1 MACLTGRSA
10 VSEFLLHILCLGGIY
25 AIVALALNLQAGY
38 AGLLNFGHIV
48 FVGTG
53 AYAIGLGSHFGL
65 PLWLVIPA
73 GLLCAMV
80 ISVLM
85 TLLGRQLTADYWGI
99 ATLAL
104 AEIIRIAVVNEDRL
118 TGGAQGIGGL
128 SAPWSTGDTAAD
140 TRIFTVIILLCV
152 IAATLASL
160 RIGASRFGRALRLM
174 REQPQLAI
182 CMGYALP
189 WLKCRALM
197 SSAVMCCLA
206 GMLLAWYTDYVS
218 PDYLLSSETFLI
230 WSMVMIGGIGN
241 VRGVLLGVLLVE
253 GLYNF
258 IPFAKDY
265 FHIGSDLTGALRLGL
280 VGLALLLCLLTRP
293 GGLLPEKLR
302 TLS

>member
-1 MACLTGRSA
+1 M
-10 VSEFLLHILCLGGIY
+10 SEFLLHILCLAGIY

-53 AYAIGLGSHFGL
+53 AYAIGLGSNFGL
-65 PLWLVIPA
+65 SLWLVIPI
-73 GLLCAMV
+73 GLLCAIV
-80 ISVLM
+80 ISALM

-104 AEIIRIAVVNEDRL
+104 AEIIRIAVVNEDTL

-128 SAPWSTGDTAAD
+128 SAPWSTGETVTD
-140 TRIFTVIILLCV
+140 TRIFAVIILLSV
-152 IAATLASL
+152 IVATLVSL

-265 FHIGSDLTGALRLGL
+265 FRISSDLTGALRLGL

>member
-1 MACLTGRSA
+1 M
-10 VSEFLLHILCLGGIY
+10 SEFLLHILCLAGIY

-48 FVGTG
+48 FVGAG
-53 AYAIGLGSHFGL
+53 AYAIGLGSNFGL

-73 GLLCAMV
+73 GLLCAIV
-80 ISVLM
+80 ISALM

-104 AEIIRIAVVNEDRL
+104 AEIIRIAVVNEDHL

-128 SAPWSTGDTAAD
+128 SAPWSTGDTVTD
-140 TRIFTVIILLCV
+140 TRIFAVIILLSV
-152 IAATLASL
+152 IVATLASL

-206 GMLLAWYTDYVS
+206 GMLLAGTPTMS
-218 PDYLLSSETFLI
+218 ARIICSLRKPFLS
-230 WSMVMIGGIGN
+230 
-241 VRGVLLGVLLVE
+241 
-253 GLYNF
+253 
-258 IPFAKDY
+258 
-265 FHIGSDLTGALRLGL
+265 GAW
-280 VGLALLLCLLTRP
+280 
-293 GGLLPEKLR
+293 
-302 TLS
+302 

>member
-1 MACLTGRSA
+1 M
-10 VSEFLLHILCLGGIY
+10 HILCLGGIY

-53 AYAIGLGSHFGL
+53 AYAIGLGSNFGL

-73 GLLCAMV
+73 GLLCAIV

-128 SAPWSTGDTAAD
+128 SAPWSTGDTVAD
-140 TRIFTVIILLCV
+140 TRIFAVIILLCV

-160 RIGASRFGRALRLM
+160 QIGASRFGRALRLM

>member
-1 MACLTGRSA
+1 M
-10 VSEFLLHILCLGGIY
+10 SEFLLHILCLAGIY

-53 AYAIGLGSHFGL
+53 AYAIGLGSNFGL
-65 PLWLVIPA
+65 PLWLVIPT
-73 GLLCAMV
+73 GLLCAIV
-80 ISVLM
+80 ISALM

-104 AEIIRIAVVNEDRL
+104 AEIIRIAVVNEDHL

-128 SAPWSTGDTAAD
+128 SAPWSTGDTITD
-140 TRIFTVIILLCV
+140 TRIFAVIILLSV
-152 IAATLASL
+152 IIATLASL

-258 IPFAKDY
+258 IPFSKDY
-265 FHIGSDLTGALRLGL
+265 FHISSDLTGALRLGL

>member
-1 MACLTGRSA
+1 M
-10 VSEFLLHILCLGGIY
+10 SEFLLHILCLGGIY

-73 GLLCAMV
+73 GLLCALV
-80 ISVLM
+80 ISALM

-128 SAPWSTGDTAAD
+128 SAPWSTGDTVTD
-140 TRIFTVIILLCV
+140 TRIFAVIILLCV
-152 IAATLASL
+152 IIATLASL
-160 RIGASRFGRALRLM
+160 RIGTSRFGRALRLM

-182 CMGYALP
+182 CMGYALL

-206 GMLLAWYTDYVS
+206 GMLLVWYTDYVS

-265 FHIGSDLTGALRLGL
+265 FHISSDLTGALRLGL

>member
-1 MACLTGRSA
+1 M
-10 VSEFLLHILCLGGIY
+10 SEFLLNIVCLAGIY

-53 AYAIGLGSHFGL
+53 AYAIGLGTNFGL
-65 PLWLVIPA
+65 SLWLVIPA
-73 GLLCAMV
+73 GLLCAIV

-104 AEIIRIAVVNEDRL
+104 AEIIRIAVVNEVSL
-118 TGGAQGIGGL
+118 TGGGQGIGGL
-128 SAPWSTGDTAAD
+128 SAPWSTGNTVTDTY
-140 TRIFTVIILLCV
+140 IFTAIIAGSV
-152 IAATLASL
+152 VVATFACW
-160 RIGASRFGRALRLM
+160 RIGGSRFGRALRLM

-241 VRGVLLGVLLVE
+241 VRGVLLGVVLVE
-253 GLYNF
+253 GLYNV

-265 FHIGSDLTGALRLGL
+265 FQISSDLTGALRLGL
-280 VGLALLLCLLTRP
+280 VGLALLVCLLLRP